1 MRALRRLLWSALA
14 SSLVLI
20 GAAPAPAQAD
30 EPHPQNGSKHNCPI
44 EHRTAGTTKAP
55 PTGLQD
61 YYHGDWR
68 LGPSY
73 LGTTGVIGRMLRGY
87 RPQDS
92 TSQFWFLGCYW
103 QTDQQNQSGWWYPD
117 NNGFV
122 LRDGRPVEAPK
133 TLRVGQRV
141 DLFGSGNG
149 FFLAPEGTPYTKRA
163 LPPTNLDEYDPK
175 NPPFNYHLYRVV
187 KPLTVQAGPI
197 RPWFG
202 QEGLGEQFVT
212 RTRVSAL
219 AAPGGYLKEIA
230 PPMQH
235 QQQHQSQHQ
244 HQQSQHQHQQSQHQQ
259 QQSEQQQ
266 SEHQQK
272 PQQQSEHQQK
282 PQQKPQHQ
290 QKPQQ
295 KPQQQSEHQQKPQ
308 HQQSQHQQSQHQWD
322 HQSDHQWDHQ
332 R

>member
-44 EHRTAGTTKAP
+44 EHRTASTTKAP

-202 QEGLGEQFVT
+202 QEGLGEQFLT
-212 RTRVSAL
+212 RTRVSVL

-235 QQQHQSQHQ
+235 QQQHQHQSQQHQ
-244 HQQSQHQHQQSQHQQ
+244 HQSQQHQSQQHQSQQQSGHQPQQQHQQHQQQHQPQQQHQSEHQQSQHQP
-259 QQSEQQQ
+259 QQ
-266 SEHQQK
+266 SEHQ
-272 PQQQSEHQQK
+272 PQHQQSEHQ
-282 PQQKPQHQ
+282 PQHQ
-290 QKPQQ
+290 
-295 KPQQQSEHQQKPQ
+295 
-308 HQQSQHQQSQHQWD
+308 SQN
-322 HQSDHQWDHQ
+322 QSDHQWDHQ
-332 R
+332 K